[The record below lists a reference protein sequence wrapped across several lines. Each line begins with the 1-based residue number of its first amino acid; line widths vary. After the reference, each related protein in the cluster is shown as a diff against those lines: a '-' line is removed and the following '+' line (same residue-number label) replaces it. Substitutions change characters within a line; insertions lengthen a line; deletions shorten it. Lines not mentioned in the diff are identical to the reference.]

1 MQNVFKSADLLD
13 KNAVERF
20 NLSNEILMENA
31 ACAIERIIDERVSAP
46 NALIIIVC
54 GRGDNGADGFALA
67 RRLSGKYNVKV
78 FAPESL
84 QSRTQSELNA
94 LQKARFEAVGGSFV
108 DKLFLCDI
116 VVDCLFGSG
125 FSGELDLQMGDLIA
139 QMNAVG
145 RLKIACDISSGLL
158 ATNAESKTKFIAESN
173 LFAESSAKSHK
184 IAESSTDSAIF
195 KADITIAMGALKIA
209 YFSDFAKDFVGE
221 IAVANLGISRAN
233 YESDSHIKLLERRD
247 LKLPHRIAK
256 NTHKGRFGHSCVI
269 AGEKEGACIL
279 SALSAF
285 AFGSG
290 LVSIIG
296 EVKNLPH
303 HIMNA
308 TQLPNNCNAIAF
320 GMGLG
325 AKIQRYNFDFL
336 GKIPSVID
344 ADMFYH
350 NDLRGILEKG
360 NLVLTPHLKEFSS
373 MLKIL
378 GFGEFSIKEI
388 ERKKVD
394 LMMDFSARYPN
405 VVLLLKGANV
415 FITQKEKIYINTLGC
430 NNLAKGGS
438 GDVLSGLIV
447 ALLAQG
453 YSLLDSAINASL
465 AHSLAS
471 QKIQSDFG
479 LEPMDLINAIKSL

>member
-1 MQNVFKSADLLD
+1 MQNVFKSVETLD
-13 KNAVERF
+13 KSAVERF
-20 NLSNEILMENA
+20 HLSNEILMENA
-31 ACAIERIIDERVSAP
+31 ASAIEQIIDERVSAP

-67 RRLSGKYNVKV
+67 RRLSAKYNIKV

-84 QSRTQSELNA
+84 ANRTQSDLNA
-94 LQKARFEAVGGSFV
+94 LQRERFEAVGGKFI
-108 DKLFLCDI
+108 DKLFSCDMI
-116 VVDCLFGSG
+116 VDCLFGSG
-125 FSGELDLQMGDLIA
+125 FSGEIDSQMGDLIA
-139 QMNAVG
+139 QMNAIG

-158 ATNAESKTKFIAESN
+158 ATNAKSIESKSDFGV
-173 LFAESSAKSHK
+173 
-184 IAESSTDSAIF
+184 F
-195 KADITIAMGALKIA
+195 KADITIAMGALKSA

-221 IAVANLGISRAN
+221 IALANLGISRAN
-233 YESDSHIKLLERRD
+233 YESDSNIKLLEISD
-247 LKLPHRIAK
+247 LKLPQRFAQ

-325 AKIQRYNFDFL
+325 AKIERYNFDFL

-373 MLKIL
+373 ALKIL
-378 GFGEFSIKEI
+378 GFGEFSIREI
-388 ERKKVD
+388 ERKKIE
-394 LMMDFSARYPN
+394 LMMDFSSRFPN

-415 FITQKEKIYINTLGC
+415 FIAQKEKIYINTLGR

-471 QKIQSDFG
+471 QKVQSSFG
-479 LEPMDLINAIKSL
+479 LEPMDLINAIKTL

>member
-1 MQNVFKSADLLD
+1 MQNVFKSVETLD
-13 KNAVERF
+13 KSAVERF
-20 NLSNEILMENA
+20 HLSNEILMENA
-31 ACAIERIIDERVSAP
+31 ASAIEQIIDERVSAP

-67 RRLSGKYNVKV
+67 RRLSAKYNIKV

-84 QSRTQSELNA
+84 ANRTQSDLNA
-94 LQKARFEAVGGSFV
+94 LQMERFEAVGGKFI
-108 DKLFLCDI
+108 DKLFSCDMI
-116 VVDCLFGSG
+116 VDCLFGSG
-125 FSGELDLQMGDLIA
+125 FSGEIDSQMGDLIA
-139 QMNAVG
+139 QMNAIG

-158 ATNAESKTKFIAESN
+158 ATNAKSIESKSDFG
-173 LFAESSAKSHK
+173 
-184 IAESSTDSAIF
+184 IF
-195 KADITIAMGALKIA
+195 KADITIAMGALKSA

-233 YESDSHIKLLERRD
+233 YESDSNIKLLEISD
-247 LKLPHRIAK
+247 LKLPQRFAQ

-325 AKIQRYNFDFL
+325 AKIERYNFDFL

-350 NDLRGILEKG
+350 SDLRGILEKG

-373 MLKIL
+373 ALKIL
-378 GFGEFSIKEI
+378 GFGEFSIREI
-388 ERKKVD
+388 ERKKIE
-394 LMMDFSARYPN
+394 LMMDFSSRFPN

-415 FITQKEKIYINTLGC
+415 FIAQKEKIYINTLGR

-471 QKIQSDFG
+471 QKVQSSFG
-479 LEPMDLINAIKSL
+479 LEPMDLINAIKTL

>member
-1 MQNVFKSADLLD
+1 MQNVFKSVETLD
-13 KNAVERF
+13 KSAVERF
-20 NLSNEILMENA
+20 HLSNEILMENA
-31 ACAIERIIDERVSAP
+31 ASAIEQIIDERVSAP

-67 RRLSGKYNVKV
+67 RRLSAKYNIKV

-84 QSRTQSELNA
+84 ANRTQSDLNA
-94 LQKARFEAVGGSFV
+94 LQRERFEAVGGKFI
-108 DKLFLCDI
+108 DKLFSCDMI
-116 VVDCLFGSG
+116 VDCLFGSG
-125 FSGELDLQMGDLIA
+125 FSGEIDSQMGDLIA
-139 QMNAVG
+139 QMNAIG

-158 ATNAESKTKFIAESN
+158 ATNAKSIESKSDFG
-173 LFAESSAKSHK
+173 
-184 IAESSTDSAIF
+184 IF
-195 KADITIAMGALKIA
+195 KADITIAMGALKSA

-221 IAVANLGISRAN
+221 IALANLGISRAN
-233 YESDSHIKLLERRD
+233 YESDSNIKLLEISD
-247 LKLPHRIAK
+247 LKLPQRFAQ

-325 AKIQRYNFDFL
+325 AKIERYNFDFL

-373 MLKIL
+373 ALKIL
-378 GFGEFSIKEI
+378 GFGEFGIREI
-388 ERKKVD
+388 ERKKIE
-394 LMMDFSARYPN
+394 LMMDFSSRFPN

-415 FITQKEKIYINTLGC
+415 FIAQKEKIYINTLGR

-471 QKIQSDFG
+471 QKVQSSFG
-479 LEPMDLINAIKSL
+479 LEPMDLINAIKML

>member
-1 MQNVFKSADLLD
+1 MQNVFKSVETLD
-13 KNAVERF
+13 KSAVERF
-20 NLSNEILMENA
+20 HLSNEILMENA
-31 ACAIERIIDERVSAP
+31 ASAIEQIIDERVSAP

-67 RRLSGKYNVKV
+67 RRLSAKYNIKV

-84 QSRTQSELNA
+84 ANRTQSDLNA
-94 LQKARFEAVGGSFV
+94 LQRERFEAVGGKFI
-108 DKLFLCDI
+108 DKLFSCDMI
-116 VVDCLFGSG
+116 VDCLFGSG
-125 FSGELDLQMGDLIA
+125 FSGEIDSQIGDLIA
-139 QMNAVG
+139 QMNAIG

-158 ATNAESKTKFIAESN
+158 ATNAKSIESKSDFG
-173 LFAESSAKSHK
+173 
-184 IAESSTDSAIF
+184 IF
-195 KADITIAMGALKIA
+195 KADITIAMGALKSA

-233 YESDSHIKLLERRD
+233 YESDSNIKLLEISD
-247 LKLPHRIAK
+247 LKLPQRFAQ

-325 AKIQRYNFDFL
+325 AKIERYNFDFL

-373 MLKIL
+373 ALKIL
-378 GFGEFSIKEI
+378 GFGEFSIREI
-388 ERKKVD
+388 ERKKIE
-394 LMMDFSARYPN
+394 LMMDFSSRFPN

-415 FITQKEKIYINTLGC
+415 FIAQKEKIYINTLGR

-453 YSLLDSAINASL
+453 YSLLDSTINASL

-471 QKIQSDFG
+471 QKVQSSFG
-479 LEPMDLINAIKSL
+479 LEPMDLINAIKTL

>member
-1 MQNVFKSADLLD
+1 MQNVFKSVETLD
-13 KNAVERF
+13 KSAVERF
-20 NLSNEILMENA
+20 HLSNEILMENA
-31 ACAIERIIDERVSAP
+31 ASAIEQIIDERVSAP

-67 RRLSGKYNVKV
+67 RRLSAKYNIKV

-84 QSRTQSELNA
+84 ANRTQSDLNA
-94 LQKARFEAVGGSFV
+94 LQRERFEAVGGKFI
-108 DKLFLCDI
+108 DKLFSCDMI
-116 VVDCLFGSG
+116 VDCLFGSG
-125 FSGELDLQMGDLIA
+125 FSGEIDSQMGDLIA
-139 QMNAVG
+139 QMNAIG

-158 ATNAESKTKFIAESN
+158 ATNAKSIESKSDFG
-173 LFAESSAKSHK
+173 
-184 IAESSTDSAIF
+184 IF
-195 KADITIAMGALKIA
+195 KADITIAMGALKSA

-221 IAVANLGISRAN
+221 IALANLGISRAN
-233 YESDSHIKLLERRD
+233 YESDSNIKLLEISD
-247 LKLPHRIAK
+247 LKLPQRFEQ

-325 AKIQRYNFDFL
+325 AKIERYNFDFL

-373 MLKIL
+373 ALKIL
-378 GFGEFSIKEI
+378 GFGEFSIREI
-388 ERKKVD
+388 ERKKIE
-394 LMMDFSARYPN
+394 LMMDFSSRFPN

-415 FITQKEKIYINTLGC
+415 FIAQKEKIYINTLGR

-471 QKIQSDFG
+471 QKVQSSFG
-479 LEPMDLINAIKSL
+479 LEPMDLINVIKTL

>member
-1 MQNVFKSADLLD
+1 MQNVFKSVETLD
-13 KNAVERF
+13 KSAVERF
-20 NLSNEILMENA
+20 HLSNEILMENA
-31 ACAIERIIDERVSAP
+31 ASAIEQIIDERVSAS

-67 RRLSGKYNVKV
+67 RRLSAKYNIKV

-84 QSRTQSELNA
+84 ANRTQSDLNA
-94 LQKARFEAVGGSFV
+94 LQRERFEAVGGKFI
-108 DKLFLCDI
+108 DKLFSCDMI
-116 VVDCLFGSG
+116 VDCLFGSG
-125 FSGELDLQMGDLIA
+125 FSGEIDSQMGDLIA
-139 QMNAVG
+139 QMNAIG

-158 ATNAESKTKFIAESN
+158 ATNAKSIESKSYFG
-173 LFAESSAKSHK
+173 
-184 IAESSTDSAIF
+184 IF
-195 KADITIAMGALKIA
+195 KADITIAMGALKSA

-221 IAVANLGISRAN
+221 IALANLGISRAN
-233 YESDSHIKLLERRD
+233 YESDSNIKLLEIRD
-247 LKLPHRIAK
+247 LKLPQRFAQ

-325 AKIQRYNFDFL
+325 AKIERYNFDFL

-373 MLKIL
+373 ALKIL
-378 GFGEFSIKEI
+378 GFGEFSIREI
-388 ERKKVD
+388 ERKKIE
-394 LMMDFSARYPN
+394 LMMDFSSRFPN

-415 FITQKEKIYINTLGC
+415 FIAQKEKIYINTLGR

-471 QKIQSDFG
+471 QKVQSSFG
-479 LEPMDLINAIKSL
+479 LEPMDLINAIKML

>member
-1 MQNVFKSADLLD
+1 MQNVFKSVETLD
-13 KNAVERF
+13 KSAVERF
-20 NLSNEILMENA
+20 HLSNEILMENA
-31 ACAIERIIDERVSAP
+31 ASAIEQIIDEHVSAP

-67 RRLSGKYNVKV
+67 RRLSAKYNIKV

-84 QSRTQSELNA
+84 ANRTQSDLNA
-94 LQKARFEAVGGSFV
+94 LQRERFEAVGGKFI
-108 DKLFLCDI
+108 DKLFSCDMI
-116 VVDCLFGSG
+116 VDCLFGSG
-125 FSGELDLQMGDLIA
+125 FSGEIDSQMGDLIA
-139 QMNAVG
+139 QMNAIG

-158 ATNAESKTKFIAESN
+158 ATNAKSIESKSDFG
-173 LFAESSAKSHK
+173 
-184 IAESSTDSAIF
+184 IF
-195 KADITIAMGALKIA
+195 KADITIAMGALKSA

-221 IAVANLGISRAN
+221 IALANLGISRAN
-233 YESDSHIKLLERRD
+233 YESDSNIKLLEISD
-247 LKLPHRIAK
+247 LKLPQRFAQ

-325 AKIQRYNFDFL
+325 AKIERYNFDFL

-373 MLKIL
+373 ALKIL
-378 GFGEFSIKEI
+378 GFGEFSIREI
-388 ERKKVD
+388 ERKKIE
-394 LMMDFSARYPN
+394 LMMDFSSRFPN

-415 FITQKEKIYINTLGC
+415 FIAQKEKIYINTLGR

-471 QKIQSDFG
+471 QKVQSSFG
-479 LEPMDLINAIKSL
+479 LEPMDLINVIKTL

>member
-1 MQNVFKSADLLD
+1 MQNVFKSVEVLD
-13 KNAVERF
+13 KSAVERF
-20 NLSNEILMENA
+20 HLSNEILMENA
-31 ACAIERIIDERVSAP
+31 ASAIEQIIDERVSAS

-54 GRGDNGADGFALA
+54 GRGDNGSDGFALA
-67 RRLSGKYNVKV
+67 RRLSAKYNIKV

-84 QSRTQSELNA
+84 ANRTQSDLNA
-94 LQKARFEAVGGSFV
+94 LQRERFEAVGGKFI
-108 DKLFLCDI
+108 DKLFSCDMI
-116 VVDCLFGSG
+116 VDCLFGSG
-125 FSGELDLQMGDLIA
+125 FSGEIDSQMGDLIA
-139 QMNAVG
+139 QMNAIG

-158 ATNAESKTKFIAESN
+158 ATNAKSIESKSDFG
-173 LFAESSAKSHK
+173 
-184 IAESSTDSAIF
+184 IF
-195 KADITIAMGALKIA
+195 KADITIAMGALKSA

-221 IAVANLGISRAN
+221 IALANLGISRAN
-233 YESDSHIKLLERRD
+233 YESDSNIKLLEIRD
-247 LKLPHRIAK
+247 LKLPQRFAQ

-325 AKIQRYNFDFL
+325 AKIERYNFDFL

-373 MLKIL
+373 ALKIL
-378 GFGEFSIKEI
+378 GFGEFSIREI
-388 ERKKVD
+388 ERKKIE
-394 LMMDFSARYPN
+394 LMMDFSSRFPN

-415 FITQKEKIYINTLGC
+415 FIAQKEKIYINTLGR

-471 QKIQSDFG
+471 QKVQSSFG
-479 LEPMDLINAIKSL
+479 LEPMDLINAIKML

>member
-1 MQNVFKSADLLD
+1 MQNVYKSVDFLD
-13 KNAVERF
+13 NRAVERF
-20 NLSNEILMENA
+20 GISNEILMENA
-31 ACAIERIIDERVSAP
+31 ASAMERVIDSKISAP

-54 GRGDNGADGFALA
+54 GTGNNGADGFALA

-78 FAPESL
+78 FAPTSLESRTKSALNSL
-84 QSRTQSELNA
+84 QRQ
-94 LQKARFEAVGGSFV
+94 RFEAVGGKFI
-108 DKLFLCDI
+108 DGMFLCDI

-125 FSGELDLQMGDLIA
+125 FSGEVDLQIADLIS
-139 QMNAVG
+139 QMNAVA
-145 RLKIACDISSGLL
+145 RVKIACDMPSGL
-158 ATNAESKTKFIAESN
+158 NA
-173 LFAESSAKSHK
+173 K
-184 IAESSTDSAIF
+184 IAESSAESNHNTF
-195 KADITIAMGALKIA
+195 KADITIAMGGLKSI

-221 IAVANLGISRAN
+221 IVVANLGISRAN
-233 YESDSHIKLLERRD
+233 YEEDSPIKLLEISD
-247 LKLPHRIAK
+247 LKLPKRTLQ

-279 SALSAF
+279 SAMAAF

-296 EVKNLPH
+296 EVRNHPH

-308 TQLPNNCNAIAF
+308 TQLPKNCNAIAF

-325 AKIQRYNFDFL
+325 AKIERYNFDFL

-350 NDLRGILEKG
+350 NDLRGIVEKG

-373 MLKIL
+373 ALKIL

-388 ERKKVD
+388 ERKKIE
-394 LMMDFSARYPN
+394 LLADFSARFPN

-415 FITQKEKIYINTLGC
+415 FIAHKEQIYINTLGR

-438 GDVLSGLIV
+438 GDVLSGFIV

-453 YSLLDSAINASL
+453 YSLLDASISASL

-471 QKIQSDFG
+471 QKVESTYG
-479 LEPMDLINAIKSL
+479 LEPTDLINAVKLL

>member
-1 MQNVFKSADLLD
+1 MQNVFKSVETLD
-13 KNAVERF
+13 KSAVERF

-31 ACAIERIIDERVSAP
+31 AGTIEQIIDERVSAP

-67 RRLSGKYNVKV
+67 RRLSAKYNVKV

-84 QSRTQSELNA
+84 ANRTQSELNA
-94 LQKARFEAVGGSFV
+94 LQKARFERVGGSFV

-116 VVDCLFGSG
+116 IVDCLFGSG
-125 FSGELDLQMGDLIA
+125 FSGELDSQMGDLIA
-139 QMNAVG
+139 QMNAVA
-145 RLKIACDISSGLL
+145 RLKIACDMPSGLL
-158 ATNAESKTKFIAESN
+158 ATNADFIESKSGESKN
-173 LFAESSAKSHK
+173 YESKG
-184 IAESSTDSAIF
+184 DFGVF
-195 KADITIAMGALKIA
+195 KADITIAMGALKSA

-221 IAVANLGISRAN
+221 IVVANLGVSRAN
-233 YESDSHIKLLERRD
+233 YESDSHIKMLERHD
-247 LKLPHRIAK
+247 LKLPHRIAQ

-269 AGEKEGACIL
+269 AGDKEGACIL
-279 SALSAF
+279 SALGAF

-290 LVSIIG
+290 LVSVIG
-296 EVKNLPH
+296 EVKSLPH
-303 HIMNA
+303 HIMN
-308 TQLPNNCNAIAF
+308 TTHLPKNCNAIAF

-325 AKIQRYNFDFL
+325 AKIERYNFDFL

-350 NDLRGILEKG
+350 SDLRGILEKG

-373 MLKIL
+373 ALKIL

-388 ERKKVD
+388 ERKKID

-405 VVLLLKGANV
+405 VVLVLKGANV
-415 FITQKEKIYINTLGC
+415 FIAQKEKIYINTLGR

-479 LEPMDLINAIKSL
+479 LEPMDLINAIKLL

>member
-1 MQNVFKSADLLD
+1 MQNVFKGVETLD
-13 KNAVERF
+13 KSAVERF
-20 NLSNEILMENA
+20 HLSNEILMENA
-31 ACAIERIIDERVSAP
+31 ASAIERIIDERVSAP

-67 RRLSGKYNVKV
+67 RRLSAKYNIKV

-84 QSRTQSELNA
+84 ANRTQSDLNA
-94 LQKARFEAVGGSFV
+94 LQRERFEAVGGKFI
-108 DKLFLCDI
+108 DKLFSCDMI
-116 VVDCLFGSG
+116 VDCLFGSG
-125 FSGELDLQMGDLIA
+125 FSGEIDLQMGDLIA
-139 QMNAVG
+139 QMNAIG

-158 ATNAESKTKFIAESN
+158 ATNAKSIESKSDFG
-173 LFAESSAKSHK
+173 
-184 IAESSTDSAIF
+184 IF
-195 KADITIAMGALKIA
+195 KADITIAMGALKSA

-233 YESDSHIKLLERRD
+233 YESDSNIKLLEIRD
-247 LKLPHRIAK
+247 LKLPQRFAQ

-325 AKIQRYNFDFL
+325 AKIERYNFDFL

-350 NDLRGILEKG
+350 NDLREILEKG

-373 MLKIL
+373 ALKIL
-378 GFGEFSIKEI
+378 GFGEFSIREI
-388 ERKKVD
+388 ERKKIE
-394 LMMDFSARYPN
+394 LMMDFSSRFPN

-415 FITQKEKIYINTLGC
+415 FIAQKEKIYINTLGR

-471 QKIQSDFG
+471 QKVQSSFG
-479 LEPMDLINAIKSL
+479 LEPMDLINAIKIL

>member
-1 MQNVFKSADLLD
+1 MQNVFKSVETLD
-13 KNAVERF
+13 KSAVERF
-20 NLSNEILMENA
+20 HLSNEILMENA
-31 ACAIERIIDERVSAP
+31 ASAIEQIIDERVSAP

-67 RRLSGKYNVKV
+67 RRLSAKYNIKV

-84 QSRTQSELNA
+84 ANRTQSDLNA
-94 LQKARFEAVGGSFV
+94 LQRERFEAVGGKFI
-108 DKLFLCDI
+108 DKLFSCDMI
-116 VVDCLFGSG
+116 VDCLFGSG
-125 FSGELDLQMGDLIA
+125 FSGEIDSQMGDLIA
-139 QMNAVG
+139 QMNAIG

-158 ATNAESKTKFIAESN
+158 ATNAKSIESKSDFG
-173 LFAESSAKSHK
+173 
-184 IAESSTDSAIF
+184 IF
-195 KADITIAMGALKIA
+195 KADITIAMGALKSA

-233 YESDSHIKLLERRD
+233 YESDSNIKLLEIRD
-247 LKLPHRIAK
+247 LKLPQRFAQ

-325 AKIQRYNFDFL
+325 AKIERYNFDFL

-373 MLKIL
+373 ALKIL
-378 GFGEFSIKEI
+378 GFGEFSIREI
-388 ERKKVD
+388 ERKKIE
-394 LMMDFSARYPN
+394 LMTDFSSRFPN

-415 FITQKEKIYINTLGC
+415 FIAQKEKIYINTLGR

-471 QKIQSDFG
+471 QKVQSSFG
-479 LEPMDLINAIKSL
+479 LEPMDLINVIKTL

>member
-1 MQNVFKSADLLD
+1 MQNVFKSVETLD
-13 KNAVERF
+13 KSAVERF
-20 NLSNEILMENA
+20 HLSNEILMENA
-31 ACAIERIIDERVSAP
+31 ASAIEQIIDERVSAS

-67 RRLSGKYNVKV
+67 RRLSAKYNIKV

-84 QSRTQSELNA
+84 ANRTQSDLNA
-94 LQKARFEAVGGSFV
+94 LQRERFEAVGGKFI
-108 DKLFLCDI
+108 DKLFSCDMI
-116 VVDCLFGSG
+116 VDCLFGSG
-125 FSGELDLQMGDLIA
+125 FSGEIDSQMGDLIA
-139 QMNAVG
+139 QMNAIG

-158 ATNAESKTKFIAESN
+158 ATNAKSIESKSDFG
-173 LFAESSAKSHK
+173 
-184 IAESSTDSAIF
+184 IF
-195 KADITIAMGALKIA
+195 KADITIAMGALKSA

-221 IAVANLGISRAN
+221 IALANLGISRAN
-233 YESDSHIKLLERRD
+233 YESDSNIKLLEISD
-247 LKLPHRIAK
+247 LKLPQRFAQ

-325 AKIQRYNFDFL
+325 AKIERYNFDFL

-373 MLKIL
+373 ALKIL
-378 GFGEFSIKEI
+378 GFGEFSIREI
-388 ERKKVD
+388 ERKKIE
-394 LMMDFSARYPN
+394 LMMDFSSRFPN

-415 FITQKEKIYINTLGC
+415 FIAQKEKIYINTLGR

-471 QKIQSDFG
+471 QKVQSSFG
-479 LEPMDLINAIKSL
+479 LEPMDLINAIKML

>member
-1 MQNVFKSADLLD
+1 MKS
-13 KNAVERF
+13 
-20 NLSNEILMENA
+20 
-31 ACAIERIIDERVSAP
+31 
-46 NALIIIVC
+46 
-54 GRGDNGADGFALA
+54 
-67 RRLSGKYNVKV
+67 
-78 FAPESL
+78 
-84 QSRTQSELNA
+84 
-94 LQKARFEAVGGSFV
+94 
-108 DKLFLCDI
+108 
-116 VVDCLFGSG
+116 
-125 FSGELDLQMGDLIA
+125 
-139 QMNAVG
+139 
-145 RLKIACDISSGLL
+145 
-158 ATNAESKTKFIAESN
+158 
-173 LFAESSAKSHK
+173 
-184 IAESSTDSAIF
+184 
-195 KADITIAMGALKIA
+195 A

-233 YESDSHIKLLERRD
+233 YESDSNIKLLEISD
-247 LKLPHRIAK
+247 LKLPQRFAQ

-325 AKIQRYNFDFL
+325 AKIERYNFDFL

-373 MLKIL
+373 ALKIL
-378 GFGEFSIKEI
+378 GFGEFSIREI
-388 ERKKVD
+388 ERKKIE
-394 LMMDFSARYPN
+394 LMMDFSSRFPN

-415 FITQKEKIYINTLGC
+415 FIAQKEKIYINTLGR

-471 QKIQSDFG
+471 QKVQSSFG
-479 LEPMDLINAIKSL
+479 LEPMDLINAIKML

>member
-1 MQNVFKSADLLD
+1 MQNIYKSVETLD
-13 KNAVERF
+13 TRAVERF
-20 NLSNEILMENA
+20 GISNEILMENA
-31 ACAIERIIDERVSAP
+31 ANAMERVIDSKISAP

-54 GRGDNGADGFALA
+54 GTGNNGADGFALA
-67 RRLSGKYNVKV
+67 RRLSGKYNIKV
-78 FAPESL
+78 FAPTSLESRTKSTLNSL
-84 QSRTQSELNA
+84 QRQ
-94 LQKARFEAVGGSFV
+94 RFEAVGGKFI
-108 DKLFLCDI
+108 DGMFLCDI

-125 FSGELDLQMGDLIA
+125 FSGEVDLQIADLIA
-139 QMNAVG
+139 QMNAVA
-145 RLKIACDISSGLL
+145 RVKIACDMPSGL
-158 ATNAESKTKFIAESN
+158 NAKITESSAESN
-173 LFAESSAKSHK
+173 HN
-184 IAESSTDSAIF
+184 TF
-195 KADITIAMGALKIA
+195 KADITIAMGGLKSA

-221 IAVANLGISRAN
+221 IVVANLGISRAN
-233 YESDSHIKLLERRD
+233 YEEDSPIKLLEIRD
-247 LKLPHRIAK
+247 LKLPKRTLQ

-279 SALSAF
+279 SAMAAF

-296 EVKNLPH
+296 EVRNHPY

-308 TQLPNNCNAIAF
+308 TQLPKNCNAIAF

-325 AKIQRYNFDFL
+325 SKIERYNFDFL

-350 NDLRGILEKG
+350 NDLRGIVEKG

-373 MLKIL
+373 ALKIL

-388 ERKKVD
+388 ERKKIE
-394 LMMDFSARYPN
+394 LLADFSRRFPN
-405 VVLLLKGANV
+405 IVLLLKGANA
-415 FITQKEKIYINTLGC
+415 FIAHKEQIYINTLGR

-438 GDVLSGLIV
+438 GDVLSGFIV

-453 YSLLDSAINASL
+453 YSLLDASISASL
-465 AHSLAS
+465 AHALCS
-471 QKIQSDFG
+471 QRAESSFG
-479 LEPMDLINAIKSL
+479 LEPTDLINAVKLL

>member
-1 MQNVFKSADLLD
+1 MQNVFKSVETLD
-13 KNAVERF
+13 KSAVERF
-20 NLSNEILMENA
+20 HLSNEILMENA
-31 ACAIERIIDERVSAP
+31 ASAIEQIIDERVSAP

-67 RRLSGKYNVKV
+67 RRLSAKYNIKV

-84 QSRTQSELNA
+84 ANRTQSDLNA
-94 LQKARFEAVGGSFV
+94 LQRERFEAVGGKFI
-108 DKLFLCDI
+108 DKLFSCDMI
-116 VVDCLFGSG
+116 VDCLFGSG
-125 FSGELDLQMGDLIA
+125 FSGEIDSQMGDLIA

-158 ATNAESKTKFIAESN
+158 ATNAKSIESKSDFG
-173 LFAESSAKSHK
+173 
-184 IAESSTDSAIF
+184 IF
-195 KADITIAMGALKIA
+195 KADITIAMGALKSA

-233 YESDSHIKLLERRD
+233 YESDSNIKLLEISD
-247 LKLPHRIAK
+247 LKLPQRFAQ

-325 AKIQRYNFDFL
+325 AKIERYNFDFL

-373 MLKIL
+373 ALKIL
-378 GFGEFSIKEI
+378 GFGEFSIREI
-388 ERKKVD
+388 ERKKIE
-394 LMMDFSARYPN
+394 LMMDFSSRFPN

-415 FITQKEKIYINTLGC
+415 FIAQKEKIYINTLGR

-471 QKIQSDFG
+471 QKVQSSFG
-479 LEPMDLINAIKSL
+479 LEPMDLINAIKML

>member
-1 MQNVFKSADLLD
+1 MQNVFKSVETLD
-13 KNAVERF
+13 KSAVERF
-20 NLSNEILMENA
+20 HLSNEILMENA
-31 ACAIERIIDERVSAP
+31 ASAIEQIIDERVSAP

-67 RRLSGKYNVKV
+67 RRLSAKYNIKV

-84 QSRTQSELNA
+84 ANRTQSDLNA
-94 LQKARFEAVGGSFV
+94 LQRERFEAVGGKFI
-108 DKLFLCDI
+108 DKLFSCDMI
-116 VVDCLFGSG
+116 VDCLFGSG
-125 FSGELDLQMGDLIA
+125 FSGEIDSQMGDLIA

-158 ATNAESKTKFIAESN
+158 ATNAKSIESKSDFG
-173 LFAESSAKSHK
+173 
-184 IAESSTDSAIF
+184 IF
-195 KADITIAMGALKIA
+195 KADITIAMGALKSA

-221 IAVANLGISRAN
+221 IALANLGISRAN
-233 YESDSHIKLLERRD
+233 YESDSNIKLLEISD
-247 LKLPHRIAK
+247 LKLPQRFAQ

-325 AKIQRYNFDFL
+325 AKIERYNFDFL

-373 MLKIL
+373 ALKIL
-378 GFGEFSIKEI
+378 GFGEFSIREI
-388 ERKKVD
+388 ERKKIE
-394 LMMDFSARYPN
+394 LMMDFSSRFPN

-415 FITQKEKIYINTLGC
+415 FIAQKEKIYINTLGR

-471 QKIQSDFG
+471 QKVQSSFG
-479 LEPMDLINAIKSL
+479 LEPMDLINAIKTL

>member
-1 MQNVFKSADLLD
+1 MQNVYKSVDSLD
-13 KNAVERF
+13 NRAVERF
-20 NLSNEILMENA
+20 GISSEILMENA
-31 ACAIERIIDERVSAP
+31 ASAMERVIDEKISAP

-54 GRGDNGADGFALA
+54 GTGNNGADGFALA
-67 RRLSGKYNVKV
+67 RRLSGKYNIKV
-78 FAPESL
+78 FCPPSLESHTKSALNSL
-84 QSRTQSELNA
+84 QRQ
-94 LQKARFEAVGGSFV
+94 RFEAVGGKFI
-108 DKLFLCDI
+108 DGMFLCDI

-125 FSGELDLQMGDLIA
+125 FRGEVDSQIADLIA
-139 QMNAVG
+139 QMNAIARV
-145 RLKIACDISSGLL
+145 KIACDMPSGILQ
-158 ATNAESKTKFIAESN
+158 TQSGESN
-173 LFAESSAKSHK
+173 GVIPSNDAKQ
-184 IAESSTDSAIF
+184 TPF
-195 KADITIAMGALKIA
+195 KADITIAMGGLKSA

-221 IAVANLGISRAN
+221 IVVANLGISRAN
-233 YESDSHIKLLERRD
+233 YEEDSPIKLLEISD
-247 LKLPHRIAK
+247 LKLPKRTLQ

-279 SALSAF
+279 SAMAAF

-296 EVKNLPH
+296 EVQNLPY

-308 TQLPNNCNAIAF
+308 TQLPKNCNAIAF

-325 AKIQRYNFDFL
+325 AKIERYNFDFL

-350 NDLRGILEKG
+350 GDLRGIVEKG

-373 MLKIL
+373 ALKIL

-388 ERKKVD
+388 ERKK
-394 LMMDFSARYPN
+394 LELLADFSKRFPN
-405 VVLLLKGANV
+405 VVLVLKGANV
-415 FITQKEKIYINTLGC
+415 FIAHKEQIYINALGR

-453 YSLLDSAINASL
+453 YSLLDAAISASL
-465 AHSLAS
+465 AHALAAKRVES
-471 QKIQSDFG
+471 SYG
-479 LEPMDLINAIKSL
+479 LEPMDLIDAVKSL

>member
-1 MQNVFKSADLLD
+1 MQNVFKSVETLD
-13 KNAVERF
+13 KSAVERF
-20 NLSNEILMENA
+20 HLSNEILMENA
-31 ACAIERIIDERVSAP
+31 ASVIEQIIDERVSAS

-67 RRLSGKYNVKV
+67 RRLSAKYNIKV

-84 QSRTQSELNA
+84 ANRTQSDLNA
-94 LQKARFEAVGGSFV
+94 LQRERFEAVGGKFI
-108 DKLFLCDI
+108 DKLFSCDMI
-116 VVDCLFGSG
+116 VDCLFGSG
-125 FSGELDLQMGDLIA
+125 FSGEIDLQMGDLIA

-158 ATNAESKTKFIAESN
+158 ATNAKSIESKSDFG
-173 LFAESSAKSHK
+173 
-184 IAESSTDSAIF
+184 IF
-195 KADITIAMGALKIA
+195 KADITIAMGALKSA

-233 YESDSHIKLLERRD
+233 YESDSNIKLLEISD
-247 LKLPHRIAK
+247 LKLPQRFAQ

-325 AKIQRYNFDFL
+325 AKIERYNFDFL

-373 MLKIL
+373 ALKIL
-378 GFGEFSIKEI
+378 GFGEFSIREI
-388 ERKKVD
+388 ERKKIE
-394 LMMDFSARYPN
+394 LMMDFSSRFPN

-415 FITQKEKIYINTLGC
+415 FIAQKEKIYINTLGR

-471 QKIQSDFG
+471 QKVQSSFG
-479 LEPMDLINAIKSL
+479 LEPMDLINAIKIL

>member
-1 MQNVFKSADLLD
+1 MQNVYKSVETLD
-13 KNAVERF
+13 TRAVERF
-20 NLSNEILMENA
+20 GISNEILMENA
-31 ACAIERIIDERVSAP
+31 ASAMERVIDSKISAP

-54 GRGDNGADGFALA
+54 GTGNNGADGFALA
-67 RRLSGKYNVKV
+67 RRLSGKYNIKV
-78 FAPESL
+78 FAPTSL
-84 QSRTQSELNA
+84 ETRTKSALNT
-94 LQKARFEAVGGSFV
+94 LQRQRFEAVGGKFI
-108 DKLFLCDI
+108 DGMFLCDI

-125 FSGELDLQMGDLIA
+125 FSGEVDSQIADLIA

-145 RLKIACDISSGLL
+145 RIKIACDMPSGL
-158 ATNAESKTKFIAESN
+158 NA
-173 LFAESSAKSHK
+173 K
-184 IAESSTDSAIF
+184 IAESSTESNYATF
-195 KADITIAMGALKIA
+195 KADITIAMGGLKSA

-221 IAVANLGISRAN
+221 IVVANLGISRAN
-233 YESDSHIKLLERRD
+233 YEEDSPIKLLEISD
-247 LKLPHRIAK
+247 LKLPTRIAQ

-279 SALSAF
+279 SAMAAF

-296 EVKNLPH
+296 EVRNHPY

-308 TQLPNNCNAIAF
+308 TQLPKNCNAIAF

-325 AKIQRYNFDFL
+325 SKIERYNFDFL

-350 NDLRGILEKG
+350 NDLRGIVEKG

-373 MLKIL
+373 ALKIL

-388 ERKKVD
+388 ERKKIE
-394 LMMDFSARYPN
+394 LLADFSARFPN
-405 VVLLLKGANV
+405 VVLLLKGANA
-415 FITQKEKIYINTLGC
+415 FIAHKEQIYINALGR

-438 GDVLSGLIV
+438 GDVLSGFIV

-453 YSLLDSAINASL
+453 YSLLDASISASL
-465 AHSLAS
+465 AHALCS
-471 QKIQSDFG
+471 QRAESSFG
-479 LEPMDLINAIKSL
+479 LEPMDLISAVKLL

>member
-1 MQNVFKSADLLD
+1 MQNVFKSVETLD
-13 KNAVERF
+13 KSAVERF
-20 NLSNEILMENA
+20 HLSNEILMENA
-31 ACAIERIIDERVSAP
+31 ASAIEQIIDERVSAP

-67 RRLSGKYNVKV
+67 RRLSAKYNIKV

-84 QSRTQSELNA
+84 ANRTQSDLNA
-94 LQKARFEAVGGSFV
+94 LQRERFEAVGGKFI
-108 DKLFLCDI
+108 DKLFSCDMI
-116 VVDCLFGSG
+116 VDCLFGSG
-125 FSGELDLQMGDLIA
+125 FSGEIDSQMGDLIA
-139 QMNAVG
+139 QMNAIG

-158 ATNAESKTKFIAESN
+158 ATNAKSIESKSDFG
-173 LFAESSAKSHK
+173 
-184 IAESSTDSAIF
+184 IF
-195 KADITIAMGALKIA
+195 KADITIAMGALKSA

-221 IAVANLGISRAN
+221 IALANLGISRAN
-233 YESDSHIKLLERRD
+233 YESDSNIKLLEISD
-247 LKLPHRIAK
+247 LKLPQRFAQ

-325 AKIQRYNFDFL
+325 AKIERYNFDFL

-373 MLKIL
+373 ALKIL
-378 GFGEFSIKEI
+378 GFGEFSIREI
-388 ERKKVD
+388 ERKKIE
-394 LMMDFSARYPN
+394 LMMDFSSRFPN

-415 FITQKEKIYINTLGC
+415 FIAQKEKIYINTLGR

-471 QKIQSDFG
+471 QKVQSSFG
-479 LEPMDLINAIKSL
+479 LEPMDLINAIKML

>member
-1 MQNVFKSADLLD
+1 MQNVFKSVETID
-13 KNAVERF
+13 KSAVERF
-20 NLSNEILMENA
+20 HLSNEILMENA
-31 ACAIERIIDERVSAP
+31 ASAIEQIIDERVSAP

-67 RRLSGKYNVKV
+67 RRLSAKYNIKV

-84 QSRTQSELNA
+84 ANRTQSDLNA
-94 LQKARFEAVGGSFV
+94 LQRERFEAVGGKFI
-108 DKLFLCDI
+108 DKLFSCDMI
-116 VVDCLFGSG
+116 VDCLFGSG
-125 FSGELDLQMGDLIA
+125 FSGEIDSQIGDLIA
-139 QMNAVG
+139 QMNAIG

-158 ATNAESKTKFIAESN
+158 ATNAKSIESKSDFG
-173 LFAESSAKSHK
+173 
-184 IAESSTDSAIF
+184 IF
-195 KADITIAMGALKIA
+195 KADITIAMGALKSA

-233 YESDSHIKLLERRD
+233 YESDSNIKLLEISD
-247 LKLPHRIAK
+247 LKLPQRFAQ

-325 AKIQRYNFDFL
+325 AKIERYNFDFL

-373 MLKIL
+373 ALKIL
-378 GFGEFSIKEI
+378 GFGEFSIREI
-388 ERKKVD
+388 ERKKIE
-394 LMMDFSARYPN
+394 LMMDFSSRFPN

-415 FITQKEKIYINTLGC
+415 FIAQKEKIYINTLGR

-471 QKIQSDFG
+471 QKVQSSFG
-479 LEPMDLINAIKSL
+479 LEPMDLINAIKTL

>member
-1 MQNVFKSADLLD
+1 MQNVFKSVETLD
-13 KNAVERF
+13 KSAVERF
-20 NLSNEILMENA
+20 HLSNEILMENA
-31 ACAIERIIDERVSAP
+31 ASAIEQIIDERVSAP

-67 RRLSGKYNVKV
+67 RRLSAKYNIKV

-84 QSRTQSELNA
+84 ANRTQSDLNA
-94 LQKARFEAVGGSFV
+94 LQRERFEAVGGKFI
-108 DKLFLCDI
+108 DKLFSCDMI
-116 VVDCLFGSG
+116 VDCLFGSG
-125 FSGELDLQMGDLIA
+125 FSGEIDSQIGDLIA
-139 QMNAVG
+139 QMNAIG

-158 ATNAESKTKFIAESN
+158 ATNAKSIESKSDFG
-173 LFAESSAKSHK
+173 
-184 IAESSTDSAIF
+184 IF
-195 KADITIAMGALKIA
+195 KADITIAMGALKSA

-233 YESDSHIKLLERRD
+233 YESDSNIKLLEISD
-247 LKLPHRIAK
+247 LKLPQRFAQ

-325 AKIQRYNFDFL
+325 AKIERYNFDFL

-373 MLKIL
+373 ALKIL
-378 GFGEFSIKEI
+378 GFGEFSIREI
-388 ERKKVD
+388 ERKKIE
-394 LMMDFSARYPN
+394 LMMDFSSRFPN

-415 FITQKEKIYINTLGC
+415 FIAQKEKIYINTLGR

-453 YSLLDSAINASL
+453 YSLLDSTINASL

-471 QKIQSDFG
+471 QKVQSSFG
-479 LEPMDLINAIKSL
+479 LEPMDLINAIKIL

>member
-1 MQNVFKSADLLD
+1 MQNVFKSTGTLD
-13 KNAVERF
+13 SSAVERF
-20 NLSNEILMENA
+20 SLSNEILMENA
-31 ACAIERIIDERVSAP
+31 AGAMERIIDERVSAP

-67 RRLSGKYNVKV
+67 RRLSAKYNVKV

-84 QSRTQSELNA
+84 ANRTQSDLNA
-94 LQKARFEAVGGSFV
+94 LQKARFEAIGGSFI

-116 VVDCLFGSG
+116 IVDCLFGSG
-125 FSGELDLQMGDLIA
+125 FSGEVDLQMCDLIA

-145 RLKIACDISSGLL
+145 RLKIACDMPSGLL
-158 ATNAESKTKFIAESN
+158 ATNISAKNS
-173 LFAESSAKSHK
+173 AESSA
-184 IAESSTDSAIF
+184 DLVF
-195 KADITIAMGALKIA
+195 KADITIAMGALKSA
-209 YFSDFAKDFVGE
+209 YFSDFAKDFIGE
-221 IAVANLGISRAN
+221 IIVANLGVSRAN
-233 YESDSHIKLLERRD
+233 YEIDSHIKLLEERD
-247 LKLPHRIAK
+247 LKLPQRFAQ

-325 AKIQRYNFDFL
+325 AKIERYNFDFL

-350 NDLRGILEKG
+350 NDLREILEKG

-394 LMMDFSARYPN
+394 LMMDFSHRFPN
-405 VVLLLKGANV
+405 VVLVLKGANV
-415 FITQKEKIYINTLGC
+415 FIAQKERIYINTLGR

-471 QKIQSDFG
+471 QRIQSDFG
-479 LEPMDLINAIKSL
+479 LEPMDLINVIKTL

>member
-1 MQNVFKSADLLD
+1 MQNVFKSVETLD
-13 KNAVERF
+13 KSVVERF
-20 NLSNEILMENA
+20 HLSNEILMENA
-31 ACAIERIIDERVSAP
+31 ASAIEQIIDERVSAS

-67 RRLSGKYNVKV
+67 RRLSAKYNIKV

-84 QSRTQSELNA
+84 ANRTQSDLNA
-94 LQKARFEAVGGSFV
+94 LQRERFEAVGGKFI
-108 DKLFLCDI
+108 DKLFSCDI
-116 VVDCLFGSG
+116 IVDCLFGSG
-125 FSGELDLQMGDLIA
+125 FSGEIDLQMGDLIA
-139 QMNAVG
+139 QMNTIG

-158 ATNAESKTKFIAESN
+158 ATNAKSIESKSDFG
-173 LFAESSAKSHK
+173 
-184 IAESSTDSAIF
+184 IF
-195 KADITIAMGALKIA
+195 KADITIAMGALKSA

-221 IAVANLGISRAN
+221 IALANLGISRAN
-233 YESDSHIKLLERRD
+233 YESDSNIKLLEISD
-247 LKLPHRIAK
+247 LKLPQRFAQ

-325 AKIQRYNFDFL
+325 AKIERYNFDFL

-373 MLKIL
+373 ALKIL
-378 GFGEFSIKEI
+378 GFGEFSIREI
-388 ERKKVD
+388 ERKKIE
-394 LMMDFSARYPN
+394 LMMDFSSRFPN

-415 FITQKEKIYINTLGC
+415 FIAQKEKIYINTLGR

-471 QKIQSDFG
+471 QKVQSSFG
-479 LEPMDLINAIKSL
+479 LEPMDLINVIKML

>member
-1 MQNVFKSADLLD
+1 MQNVFKSVDSLD
-13 KNAVERF
+13 KSAVERF
-20 NLSNEILMENA
+20 GLNNEILMENA
-31 ACAIERIIDERVSAP
+31 AGAMEQIIDERVSAS

-78 FAPESL
+78 FAPDLL
-84 QSRTQSELNA
+84 QSHTQSELNA
-94 LQKARFEAVGGSFV
+94 LQRERFERVGGNFI
-108 DKLFLCDI
+108 DKLFSCDI
-116 VVDCLFGSG
+116 IVDCLFGSG
-125 FSGELDLQMGDLIA
+125 FSGELDSQIGDLIA
-139 QMNAVG
+139 QMNEKA
-145 RLKIACDISSGLL
+145 RLKIACDMPSGLL
-158 ATNAESKTKFIAESN
+158 ATNADSIESKNAESV
-173 LFAESSAKSHK
+173 
-184 IAESSTDSAIF
+184 F
-195 KADITIAMGALKIA
+195 KADITIAMGALKSA
-209 YFSDFAKDFVGE
+209 YFSDLAKDFIGE
-221 IAVANLGISRAN
+221 IVVANLGISRAN
-233 YESDSHIKLLERRD
+233 YECDSHIKLLEGRD
-247 LKLPHRIAK
+247 LKLPHRIAQ

-303 HIMNA
+303 HIMNT

-325 AKIQRYNFDFL
+325 AKIERYNFDFL

-350 NDLRGILEKG
+350 SDLRGILEKG

-373 MLKIL
+373 ALKIL

-394 LMMDFSARYPN
+394 LMMDFSARFPN
-405 VVLLLKGANV
+405 VVLVLKGANV
-415 FITQKEKIYINTLGC
+415 FIAQKERIYINTLGR

-479 LEPMDLINAIKSL
+479 LEPMDLINAIKTL

>member
-1 MQNVFKSADLLD
+1 MQNVFKSVETLD
-13 KNAVERF
+13 KSAVERF
-20 NLSNEILMENA
+20 HLSNEILMENA
-31 ACAIERIIDERVSAP
+31 ASAIEQIIDERVSAP

-67 RRLSGKYNVKV
+67 RRLSAKYNIKV

-84 QSRTQSELNA
+84 ANRTQSDLNA
-94 LQKARFEAVGGSFV
+94 LQRERFEAVGGKFI
-108 DKLFLCDI
+108 DKLFSCDMI
-116 VVDCLFGSG
+116 VDCLFGSG
-125 FSGELDLQMGDLIA
+125 FSGEIDLQIGDLIA
-139 QMNAVG
+139 QMNAIG

-158 ATNAESKTKFIAESN
+158 ATNAKSIESKSDFG
-173 LFAESSAKSHK
+173 
-184 IAESSTDSAIF
+184 IF
-195 KADITIAMGALKIA
+195 KADITIAMGALKSA

-233 YESDSHIKLLERRD
+233 YESDSNIKLLEISD
-247 LKLPHRIAK
+247 LKLPQRFAQ

-325 AKIQRYNFDFL
+325 AKIERYNFDFL

-373 MLKIL
+373 ALKIL
-378 GFGEFSIKEI
+378 GFGEFSIREI
-388 ERKKVD
+388 ERKKIE
-394 LMMDFSARYPN
+394 LMMDFSSRFPN

-415 FITQKEKIYINTLGC
+415 FIAQKEKIYINTLGR

-471 QKIQSDFG
+471 QKVQSSFG
-479 LEPMDLINAIKSL
+479 LEPMDLINAIKTL

>member
-1 MQNVFKSADLLD
+1 MQNVFKSVETLD
-13 KNAVERF
+13 KSAVERF
-20 NLSNEILMENA
+20 HLSNEILMENA
-31 ACAIERIIDERVSAP
+31 ASAIEQIIDERVSAP

-67 RRLSGKYNVKV
+67 RRLSAKYNIKV

-84 QSRTQSELNA
+84 ANRTQSDLNA
-94 LQKARFEAVGGSFV
+94 LQRERFEAVGGKFI
-108 DKLFLCDI
+108 DKLFSCDMI
-116 VVDCLFGSG
+116 VDCLFGSG
-125 FSGELDLQMGDLIA
+125 FSGEIDSQMGDLIA

-158 ATNAESKTKFIAESN
+158 ATNAKSIESKSDFG
-173 LFAESSAKSHK
+173 
-184 IAESSTDSAIF
+184 IF
-195 KADITIAMGALKIA
+195 KADITIAMGALKSA

-233 YESDSHIKLLERRD
+233 YESDSNIKLLEISD
-247 LKLPHRIAK
+247 LKLPQRFAQ

-325 AKIQRYNFDFL
+325 AKIERYNFDFL

-373 MLKIL
+373 ALKIL
-378 GFGEFSIKEI
+378 GFGEFSIREI
-388 ERKKVD
+388 ERKKIE
-394 LMMDFSARYPN
+394 LMMDFSSRFPN

-415 FITQKEKIYINTLGC
+415 FIAQKEKIYINTLGR

-471 QKIQSDFG
+471 QKVQSSFG
-479 LEPMDLINAIKSL
+479 LEPMDLINAIKTL

>member
-1 MQNVFKSADLLD
+1 MQNVFKSVETLD
-13 KNAVERF
+13 KSAVERF
-20 NLSNEILMENA
+20 HLSNEILMENA
-31 ACAIERIIDERVSAP
+31 ASAIEQIIDERVSAS

-67 RRLSGKYNVKV
+67 RRLSAKYNIKV

-84 QSRTQSELNA
+84 ANRTQSDLNA
-94 LQKARFEAVGGSFV
+94 LQRERFEAVGGKFI
-108 DKLFLCDI
+108 DKLFSCDMI
-116 VVDCLFGSG
+116 VDCLFGSG
-125 FSGELDLQMGDLIA
+125 FSGEIDSQMGDLIA
-139 QMNAVG
+139 QMNAIG

-158 ATNAESKTKFIAESN
+158 ATNAKSIESKSDFGV
-173 LFAESSAKSHK
+173 
-184 IAESSTDSAIF
+184 F
-195 KADITIAMGALKIA
+195 KADITIAMGALKSA

-233 YESDSHIKLLERRD
+233 YESDSNIKLLEISD
-247 LKLPHRIAK
+247 LKLPQRFAQ

-325 AKIQRYNFDFL
+325 AKIERYNFDFL

-373 MLKIL
+373 ALKIL
-378 GFGEFSIKEI
+378 GFGEFSIREI
-388 ERKKVD
+388 ERKKIE
-394 LMMDFSARYPN
+394 LMMDFSSRFPN

-415 FITQKEKIYINTLGC
+415 FIAQKEKIYINTLGR

-471 QKIQSDFG
+471 QKVQSSFG
-479 LEPMDLINAIKSL
+479 LEPMDLINVIKTL

>member
-1 MQNVFKSADLLD
+1 MQNVYKSVETLD
-13 KNAVERF
+13 TRAVERF
-20 NLSNEILMENA
+20 GISNEILMENA
-31 ACAIERIIDERVSAP
+31 ANAMERVIDSKISAP

-54 GRGDNGADGFALA
+54 GTGNNGADGFALA
-67 RRLSGKYNVKV
+67 RRLSGKYNIKV
-78 FAPESL
+78 FAPTSLESHTKSALNSL
-84 QSRTQSELNA
+84 QRQ
-94 LQKARFEAVGGSFV
+94 RFESVGGKFI
-108 DKLFLCDI
+108 DGMFLCDI

-125 FSGELDLQMGDLIA
+125 FSGEVDSQIADLIT

-145 RLKIACDISSGLL
+145 RLKIACDMPSGL
-158 ATNAESKTKFIAESN
+158 NA
-173 LFAESSAKSHK
+173 K
-184 IAESSTDSAIF
+184 IAESSAESNNATF
-195 KADITIAMGALKIA
+195 KADITIAMGGLKSA

-221 IAVANLGISRAN
+221 IMVANLGISRAN
-233 YESDSHIKLLERRD
+233 YEEDSPIKLLEISD
-247 LKLPHRIAK
+247 LKLPKRTLQ

-279 SALSAF
+279 SAMAAF

-296 EVKNLPH
+296 DVRNHPY

-308 TQLPNNCNAIAF
+308 TQLPKNCNAIAF

-325 AKIQRYNFDFL
+325 SKIERYNFDFL

-350 NDLRGILEKG
+350 NDLRGIVEKG

-373 MLKIL
+373 ALKIL

-388 ERKKVD
+388 ERKKIE
-394 LMMDFSARYPN
+394 LLADFSARFPN
-405 VVLLLKGANV
+405 VVLLLKGANA
-415 FITQKEKIYINTLGC
+415 FIAHKEQIYINTLGR

-438 GDVLSGLIV
+438 GDVLSGFIV

-453 YSLLDSAINASL
+453 YSLLDAAISASL
-465 AHSLAS
+465 AHALCS
-471 QKIQSDFG
+471 QRAESSFG
-479 LEPMDLINAIKSL
+479 LEPTDLINAVKLL

>member
-1 MQNVFKSADLLD
+1 MQNVYKSVETLD
-13 KNAVERF
+13 TRAVERF
-20 NLSNEILMENA
+20 GISNEILMENA
-31 ACAIERIIDERVSAP
+31 ASAMERIIDSKISAP

-54 GRGDNGADGFALA
+54 GTGNNGADGFALA
-67 RRLSGKYNVKV
+67 RRLSGKYNIKV
-78 FAPESL
+78 FAPTSLESRTKSALNSL
-84 QSRTQSELNA
+84 QRQ
-94 LQKARFEAVGGSFV
+94 RFEAVGGKFI
-108 DKLFLCDI
+108 DGMFLCDI

-125 FSGELDLQMGDLIA
+125 FSGEVDSQIADLIL
-139 QMNAVG
+139 QMNAVA
-145 RLKIACDISSGLL
+145 RVKIACDMPSGL
-158 ATNAESKTKFIAESN
+158 NA
-173 LFAESSAKSHK
+173 K
-184 IAESSTDSAIF
+184 IAESSAESNHNTF
-195 KADITIAMGALKIA
+195 KADITIAMGGLKSA

-221 IAVANLGISRAN
+221 IVVANLGISRAN
-233 YESDSHIKLLERRD
+233 YEEDSPIKLLEISD
-247 LKLPHRIAK
+247 LKLPKRTLQ

-279 SALSAF
+279 SAMAAF

-296 EVKNLPH
+296 EVRNNPY

-308 TQLPNNCNAIAF
+308 TQLPKNCNAIAF

-325 AKIQRYNFDFL
+325 SKIERYNFDFL

-350 NDLRGILEKG
+350 NDLRGIVEKG

-373 MLKIL
+373 ALKIL

-388 ERKKVD
+388 ERKKIE
-394 LMMDFSARYPN
+394 LLADFSARFPN
-405 VVLLLKGANV
+405 IVLLLKGANV
-415 FITQKEKIYINTLGC
+415 FIAHKEQIYINTLGR

-438 GDVLSGLIV
+438 GDVLSGFIV

-453 YSLLDSAINASL
+453 YSLLDASISASL
-465 AHSLAS
+465 AHALCS
-471 QKIQSDFG
+471 QRAESSFG
-479 LEPMDLINAIKSL
+479 LEPTDLINAVKLL

>member
-1 MQNVFKSADLLD
+1 MQNVYKSVETLD
-13 KNAVERF
+13 TRAVERF
-20 NLSNEILMENA
+20 GISNEILMENA
-31 ACAIERIIDERVSAP
+31 ASAMERVIDSKISAP

-54 GRGDNGADGFALA
+54 GTGNNGADGFALA
-67 RRLSGKYNVKV
+67 RRLSGKYNIKV
-78 FAPESL
+78 FAPTSLESRTKSALNSL
-84 QSRTQSELNA
+84 QRQ
-94 LQKARFEAVGGSFV
+94 RFEAVGGKFI
-108 DKLFLCDI
+108 DGMFLCDI

-125 FSGELDLQMGDLIA
+125 FSGEVDSQIADLIL
-139 QMNAVG
+139 QMNAVA
-145 RLKIACDISSGLL
+145 RVKIACDMPSGL
-158 ATNAESKTKFIAESN
+158 NAKIVESSAESN
-173 LFAESSAKSHK
+173 HA
-184 IAESSTDSAIF
+184 TF
-195 KADITIAMGALKIA
+195 KADITIAMGGLKSA

-221 IAVANLGISRAN
+221 IVVANLGISRAN
-233 YESDSHIKLLERRD
+233 YEEDSPIKLLEISD
-247 LKLPHRIAK
+247 LKLPKRTLQ

-279 SALSAF
+279 SAMAAF

-296 EVKNLPH
+296 EVRNHPY

-308 TQLPNNCNAIAF
+308 TQLPKNCNAIAF

-325 AKIQRYNFDFL
+325 SKIERYNFDFL

-350 NDLRGILEKG
+350 NDLRGIVEKG

-373 MLKIL
+373 ALKIL

-388 ERKKVD
+388 ERKKIE
-394 LMMDFSARYPN
+394 LLADFSRRFPN
-405 VVLLLKGANV
+405 IVLLLKGANV
-415 FITQKEKIYINTLGC
+415 FIVHKEQIYINTLGR

-438 GDVLSGLIV
+438 GDVLSGFIV

-453 YSLLDSAINASL
+453 YSLLDASISASL
-465 AHSLAS
+465 AHALCS
-471 QKIQSDFG
+471 QRAESSFG
-479 LEPMDLINAIKSL
+479 LEPMDLINAVKLL

>member
-1 MQNVFKSADLLD
+1 MQNVFKSVETLD
-13 KNAVERF
+13 KSAVERF
-20 NLSNEILMENA
+20 HLSNEILMENA
-31 ACAIERIIDERVSAP
+31 ASAIEQIIDERVSAL

-67 RRLSGKYNVKV
+67 RRLSAKYNIKV

-84 QSRTQSELNA
+84 ANRTQSDLNA
-94 LQKARFEAVGGSFV
+94 LQRERFEAVGGKFI
-108 DKLFLCDI
+108 DKLFSCDMI
-116 VVDCLFGSG
+116 VDCLFGSG
-125 FSGELDLQMGDLIA
+125 FSGEIDSQMGDLIA
-139 QMNAVG
+139 QMNAIG

-158 ATNAESKTKFIAESN
+158 ATNAKSIESKSDFG
-173 LFAESSAKSHK
+173 
-184 IAESSTDSAIF
+184 IF
-195 KADITIAMGALKIA
+195 KADITIAMGALKSA

-221 IAVANLGISRAN
+221 IALANLGISRAN
-233 YESDSHIKLLERRD
+233 YESDSNIKLLEISD
-247 LKLPHRIAK
+247 LKLPQRFAQ

-325 AKIQRYNFDFL
+325 AKIERYNFDFL

-373 MLKIL
+373 ALKIL
-378 GFGEFSIKEI
+378 GFGEFSIREI
-388 ERKKVD
+388 ERKKIE
-394 LMMDFSARYPN
+394 LMTDFSSRFPN

-415 FITQKEKIYINTLGC
+415 FIAQKEKIYINTLGR

-471 QKIQSDFG
+471 QKVQSSFG
-479 LEPMDLINAIKSL
+479 LEPMDLINAIKML

>member
-1 MQNVFKSADLLD
+1 MQNVFKSVETLD
-13 KNAVERF
+13 KSAVERF
-20 NLSNEILMENA
+20 HLSNEILMENA
-31 ACAIERIIDERVSAP
+31 ASAIEQIIDERVSAS

-67 RRLSGKYNVKV
+67 RRLSAKYNIKV

-84 QSRTQSELNA
+84 ANRTQSDLNA
-94 LQKARFEAVGGSFV
+94 LQRERFEAVGGKFI
-108 DKLFLCDI
+108 DKLFSCDMI
-116 VVDCLFGSG
+116 VDCLFGSG
-125 FSGELDLQMGDLIA
+125 FSGEIDSQMGDLIA
-139 QMNAVG
+139 QMNAIG

-158 ATNAESKTKFIAESN
+158 ATNAKSIESKSDFG
-173 LFAESSAKSHK
+173 
-184 IAESSTDSAIF
+184 IF
-195 KADITIAMGALKIA
+195 KADITIAMGALKSA

-221 IAVANLGISRAN
+221 IALANLGISRAN
-233 YESDSHIKLLERRD
+233 YESDSNIKLLEIRD
-247 LKLPHRIAK
+247 LKLPQRFAQ

-325 AKIQRYNFDFL
+325 AKIERYNFDFL

-373 MLKIL
+373 ALKIL
-378 GFGEFSIKEI
+378 GFGEFSIREI
-388 ERKKVD
+388 ERKKIE
-394 LMMDFSARYPN
+394 LMMDFSSRFPN

-415 FITQKEKIYINTLGC
+415 FIAQKEKIYINTLGR

-471 QKIQSDFG
+471 QKVQSSFG
-479 LEPMDLINAIKSL
+479 LEPMDLINAIKML

>member
-1 MQNVFKSADLLD
+1 MQNVFKSVETLD
-13 KNAVERF
+13 KSAVERF
-20 NLSNEILMENA
+20 HLSNEILMENA
-31 ACAIERIIDERVSAP
+31 ASAIEQIIDERVSAP

-67 RRLSGKYNVKV
+67 RRLSAKYNIKV

-84 QSRTQSELNA
+84 ANRTQSDLNA
-94 LQKARFEAVGGSFV
+94 LQRERFEAVGRKFI
-108 DKLFLCDI
+108 DKLFSCDMI
-116 VVDCLFGSG
+116 VDCLFGSG
-125 FSGELDLQMGDLIA
+125 FSGEIDSQMGDLIA
-139 QMNAVG
+139 QMNAIG

-158 ATNAESKTKFIAESN
+158 ATNAKSIESKSDFG
-173 LFAESSAKSHK
+173 
-184 IAESSTDSAIF
+184 IF
-195 KADITIAMGALKIA
+195 KADITIAMGALKSA

-233 YESDSHIKLLERRD
+233 YESDSNIKLLEISD
-247 LKLPHRIAK
+247 LKLPQRFAQ

-325 AKIQRYNFDFL
+325 AKIERYNFDFL

-373 MLKIL
+373 ALKIL
-378 GFGEFSIKEI
+378 GFGEFSIREI
-388 ERKKVD
+388 ERKKIE
-394 LMMDFSARYPN
+394 LMTDFSSRFPN

-415 FITQKEKIYINTLGC
+415 FIAQKEKIYINTLGR

-471 QKIQSDFG
+471 QKVQSSFG
-479 LEPMDLINAIKSL
+479 LEPMDLINVIKTL

>member
-1 MQNVFKSADLLD
+1 MQNVYKSIDSLD
-13 KNAVERF
+13 NRAVERF
-20 NLSNEILMENA
+20 GISSEILMENA
-31 ACAIERIIDERVSAP
+31 ASAMERVIDERISAP

-54 GRGDNGADGFALA
+54 GTGNNGADGFALA
-67 RRLSGKYNVKV
+67 RRLSGKYNIKV
-78 FAPESL
+78 FAPTSLESHTKSALNTL
-84 QSRTQSELNA
+84 QRQ
-94 LQKARFEAVGGSFV
+94 RFEAVGGKFI
-108 DKLFLCDI
+108 DGMFLCDI

-125 FSGELDLQMGDLIA
+125 FRGEVDSQIADLIT

-145 RLKIACDISSGLL
+145 RVKIACDMPSGL
-158 ATNAESKTKFIAESN
+158 NA
-173 LFAESSAKSHK
+173 K
-184 IAESSTDSAIF
+184 IAESSANFAQSSAESNKIPF
-195 KADITIAMGALKIA
+195 KADITIAMGGLKSA

-221 IAVANLGISRAN
+221 IVVANLGISRAN
-233 YESDSHIKLLERRD
+233 YEEDSPIKLLEISD
-247 LKLPHRIAK
+247 LKLPKRILQ

-279 SALSAF
+279 SAMAAF

-296 EVKNLPH
+296 EAQNLPH
-303 HIMNA
+303 HIMSTN
-308 TQLPNNCNAIAF
+308 QLPKNCNAIAF

-325 AKIQRYNFDFL
+325 SKIERYNFDFL

-350 NDLRGILEKG
+350 GDLRGIVEKG

-373 MLKIL
+373 ALKIL

-388 ERKKVD
+388 ERKK
-394 LMMDFSARYPN
+394 LELLADFSARFPN
-405 VVLLLKGANV
+405 VVLVLKGANV
-415 FITQKEKIYINTLGC
+415 FIAHKEQIYINTLGC

-453 YSLLDSAINASL
+453 YSLLDAAISASL
-465 AHSLAS
+465 AHALAANRVES
-471 QKIQSDFG
+471 SYG

>member
-1 MQNVFKSADLLD
+1 MQNVYKSVETLD
-13 KNAVERF
+13 NRAVERF
-20 NLSNEILMENA
+20 GISNEILMENA
-31 ACAIERIIDERVSAP
+31 ASAMERVIDSKISAP

-54 GRGDNGADGFALA
+54 GTGNNGADGFALA

-78 FAPESL
+78 FAPTSLESRTKSALNSL
-84 QSRTQSELNA
+84 QRQ
-94 LQKARFEAVGGSFV
+94 RFEAVGGKFI
-108 DKLFLCDI
+108 DGMFLCDI

-125 FSGELDLQMGDLIA
+125 FSGEVDSQIADLIA

-145 RLKIACDISSGLL
+145 RVKIACDMPSGILQ
-158 ATNAESKTKFIAESN
+158 TPSGESN
-173 LFAESSAKSHK
+173 H
-184 IAESSTDSAIF
+184 TPF
-195 KADITIAMGALKIA
+195 KADITIAMGGLKSV

-221 IAVANLGISRAN
+221 IVVANLGISRAN
-233 YESDSHIKLLERRD
+233 YEEDSPIKLLEISD
-247 LKLPHRIAK
+247 LKLPKRTLQ

-279 SALSAF
+279 SAMAAF

-296 EVKNLPH
+296 EVRNYPH

-308 TQLPNNCNAIAF
+308 TQLPKNCNAIAF

-325 AKIQRYNFDFL
+325 SKIERYNFDFL

-350 NDLRGILEKG
+350 NDLRGIVEKG

-373 MLKIL
+373 ALKIL

-388 ERKKVD
+388 ERKKIE
-394 LMMDFSARYPN
+394 LLADFSARFPN

-415 FITQKEKIYINTLGC
+415 FIAHKEQIYINTLGR

-438 GDVLSGLIV
+438 GDVLSGFIV

-453 YSLLDSAINASL
+453 YSLLDASISASL
-465 AHSLAS
+465 AHALCS
-471 QKIQSDFG
+471 QRIESSFG
-479 LEPMDLINAIKSL
+479 LEPTDLINAVKLL